1 MGNLKIDIPTFLMC
15 GAFPCHPCRQELKC
29 VVSFCKK
36 KSDAQRNQVSYRWEK
51 SMYVVSMF
59 VFLFKFICR

>member
-36 KSDAQRNQVSYRWEK
+36 SDAQCSPVSFL
-51 SMYVVSMF
+51 STPSPYVTHLNVTNSDGEN
-59 VFLFKFICR
+59 